1 MVVLDRF
8 VKTTLNKFSSE
19 KTLADIEKFFA
30 DKDNTGYDRGLALV
44 ADSIRGNAGY
54 VKRDQALL
62 EKWLKENGY

>member
-1 MVVLDRF
+1 M
-8 VKTTLNKFSSE
+8 
-19 KTLADIEKFFA
+19 ADIEKFFG

-62 EKWLKENGY
+62 EKWLKEKGY